1 MSARDALRAEQAQEV
16 SQNGAGPAA
25 EPERPAPPRAEAF
38 YGLPG
43 EITRAI
49 EPHTESDPVA
59 ILAQVLLLAG
69 SVMGP
74 TPRFRVEGDTHGT
87 NLFAVC
93 VGETSRGRKGT
104 SRKQAETPIRLADPV
119 WADECKPSGLS
130 SGEGVIFAV
139 RDASM
144 KIVDGEPQVAD
155 QGVDDKRV
163 AIVETEFSSTL
174 RVMGREGSTLSAVLR
189 NAWDCDDLRVLTR
202 NSPLRA
208 TGAHISVIG
217 HITAEELRRELSTTD
232 AANGFANRFLFFS
245 VYRSKLLPEG
255 GEAHRIDWQPTVDA
269 LTTAFDD
276 ARSLTE
282 PIRRN
287 VETRERWAAIYPV
300 LTADH
305 PGMLGAITSRGEA
318 QVTRLSLI
326 YAVLDRSKVITPEH
340 LDAAMA
346 LWEYSERSCTHIFGD
361 ALGDPVADDILRAL
375 RRAGEAGLTRTQI
388 RDLFGRHKQAD
399 RIDRALAVLHGLGF
413 AQMAKQ
419 ETGGRPVE
427 VWTAS
432 R

>member
-1 MSARDALRAEQAQEV
+1 MSAREALRAEQEASRNGVGTAQM
-16 SQNGAGPAA
+16 AD
-25 EPERPAPPRAEAF
+25 RPAPPRDEAF
-38 YGLPG
+38 HGLPG
-43 EITRAI
+43 EITKAI

-59 ILAQVLLLAG
+59 ILAQVILLAG

-74 TPRFRVEGDTHGT
+74 TPRFRVEGDAHRS

-104 SRKQAETPIRLADPV
+104 SRKQAEVPIRLADPA
-119 WADECKPSGLS
+119 WADECKPTGLS
-130 SGEGVIFAV
+130 SGEAVIFAV
-139 RDASM
+139 RDATT
-144 KIVDGEPQVAD
+144 KIVKGEPELD
-155 QGVDDKRV
+155 DPGVDDKRA
-163 AIVETEFSSTL
+163 AIVESEFSSTL

-189 NAWDCDDLRVLTR
+189 NAWDSGDLRVLTR

-255 GEAHRIDWQPTVDA
+255 GEAHRIDWRPTVEA
-269 LTTAFDD
+269 LTEAFGF
-276 ARSLTE
+276 ARKLTE
-282 PIRRN
+282 PIKRN
-287 VETRERWAAIYPV
+287 AEAKERWAAIYPD

-305 PGMLGAITSRGEA
+305 PGMLGAVTSRGEA
-318 QVTRLSLI
+318 QVTRLALI
-326 YAVLDRSKVITPEH
+326 HAVLDRSKVITPAH
-340 LDAAMA
+340 LDAALA

-361 ALGDPVADDILRAL
+361 ALGDPVADEILRAL
-375 RRAGEAGLTRTQI
+375 RRQEDGLTRTQI
-388 RDLFGRHKQAD
+388 RDLFQRHERKGG
-399 RIDRALAVLHGLGF
+399 IDRALAVLLGHGL
-413 AQMAKQ
+413 AQMVKQ

-427 VWTAS
+427 IWTA

>member
-1 MSARDALRAEQAQEV
+1 VSARDALRAEQEASRNGTGTAQE
-16 SQNGAGPAA
+16 S
-25 EPERPAPPRAEAF
+25 ERPAPPRAEAF

-69 SVMGP
+69 SAMGP

-87 NLFAVC
+87 NLFVVC

-104 SRKQAETPIRLADPV
+104 SRKQAEVPIRLADPA
-119 WADECKPSGLS
+119 WADDCKPAGLS

-139 RDASM
+139 RDATT

-155 QGVDDKRV
+155 LGVEDKRA
-163 AIVETEFSSTL
+163 AIVESEFSSTL

-189 NAWDCDDLRVLTR
+189 NGWDSGDLRVLTR

-255 GEAHRIDWQPTVDA
+255 GEAHLIDWQPLVIRITE
-269 LTTAFDD
+269 AFDF
-276 ARSLTE
+276 ARKLTG
-282 PIRRN
+282 PIKRN
-287 VETRERWAAIYPV
+287 TEARQRWAAIYPD

-326 YAVLDRSKVITPEH
+326 YAALDRSKVITPDH
-340 LDAAMA
+340 LDAALA
-346 LWEYSERSCTHIFGD
+346 VWEYSERSCTHIFGD

-375 RRAGEAGLTRTQI
+375 RRAGEDGLTRTQI
-388 RDLFGRHKQAD
+388 RDLFSRHKQSGS
-399 RIDRALAVLHGLGF
+399 IDRALAVLQGLGL
-413 AQMAKQ
+413 AQVARQ
-419 ETGGRPVE
+419 ETGGRPTE
-427 VWTAS
+427 VWTAT